1 MTGNEKKLYD
11 ALMVIL
17 GTPMLSQ
24 HLRFNDPM
32 AYTQA
37 IEAVLQA
44 KDGVVCTYCGR
55 DLEDKQELVTGLC
68 TSDDCPRHD
77 E

>member
-1 MTGNEKKLYD
+1 MTDNEKKLYD

-44 KDGVVCTYCGR
+44 TKG
-55 DLEDKQELVTGLC
+55 ESNE
-68 TSDDCPRHD
+68 
-77 E
+77 